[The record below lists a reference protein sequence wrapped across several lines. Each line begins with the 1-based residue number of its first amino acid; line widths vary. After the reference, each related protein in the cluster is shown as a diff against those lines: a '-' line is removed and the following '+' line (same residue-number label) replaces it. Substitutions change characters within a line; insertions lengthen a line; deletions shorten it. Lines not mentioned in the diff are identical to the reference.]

1 LFARPEPAD
10 AMDILLS
17 DHHTLP
23 WSRPPELSLGPSR
36 ESTLGPDLAR
46 ADTISY
52 LPPLE
57 KWRRKQA

>member
-1 LFARPEPAD
+1 
-10 AMDILLS
+10 MDILLS

-23 WSRPPELSLGPSR
+23 WSSPPELSLGPSR
-36 ESTLGPDLAR
+36 EATLGPDLAR
-46 ADTISY
+46 DDTISY